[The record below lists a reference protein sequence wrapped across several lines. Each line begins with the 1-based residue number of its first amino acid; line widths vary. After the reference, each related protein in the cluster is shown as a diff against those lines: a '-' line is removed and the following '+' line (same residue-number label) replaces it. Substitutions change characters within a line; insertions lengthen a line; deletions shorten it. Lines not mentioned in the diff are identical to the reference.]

1 MTKPDSRDER
11 YRIGAVARLT
21 GVPPVTLRAWER
33 RYGAVQT
40 EREEG
45 KARMYSREDVERLT
59 LIKRLVDLGNAIS
72 TVATL
77 SHAELTRRVH
87 RDSAQVA
94 AQSAASGK
102 SGPLLRVAAMGVAL
116 PVRLRDGAAESIGL
130 DVAVAE
136 ARPAAFAAACRQA
149 RPDLLLLEYPTL
161 HTDTVQEIADLLAT
175 SRATR
180 AVVVFGF
187 ARKPV
192 VASLLERHP
201 VTALR
206 APVGLPELQLACQ
219 AIPALGSLPRAAGRQ
234 DDARSPES
242 AGEPVPP
249 VRFSPA
255 ELERFSASSSTVACE
270 CPRHLAELVMAL
282 SAFETYSA
290 QCIDL
295 SPQDAE
301 LHGWL
306 YRETGR
312 ARAIMEAALE
322 RIARHDGLI

>member
-1 MTKPDSRDER
+1 MTKPDSRDEW

-33 RYGAVQT
+33 RYGVVQT
-40 EREEG
+40 MREEG

-77 SHAELTRRVH
+77 SHPELTRRLH

-116 PVRLRDGAAESIGL
+116 PVRLRNGAAESIGL
-130 DVAVAE
+130 DLAVAE
-136 ARPAAFAAACRQA
+136 ARPAAFVAACRQT

-161 HTDTVQEIADLLAT
+161 QTDTVEEIADLLAT

-192 VASLLERHP
+192 LASLERHP

-206 APVGLPELQLACQ
+206 APVGLPELRLACQ
-219 AIPALGSLPRAAGRQ
+219 AVPASGSPPRAAGKEG
-234 DDARSPES
+234 DPRSLES

-255 ELERFSASSSTVACE
+255 ELERFSATSSTVACE
-270 CPRHLAELVMAL
+270 CPRHLAELVTAL

-290 QCIDL
+290 QCVDL
-295 SPQDAE
+295 SPQDAD

-312 ARAIMEAALE
+312 ARAIMEEALAQ
-322 RIARHDGLI
+322 IARHDGLI